1 MIDYTLLHFK
11 EYLYEQ
17 LNLKYNSDSSLE
29 FKQIISACVPTFLK
43 KNNLTNEETEKIK
56 RYARQLIMAQTE
68 PKKII
73 EFLNEATIEY
83 NHPRRKKEFTKMTP
97 LVEAMLYG
105 DVKTTKDL
113 IKNGADVNEPAEL
126 YYAKRMPID
135 ISSELNKHRVLFTV
149 LLINAGA
156 DVKNSK
162 ALFHT
167 VTKGDIPF
175 TEELVTKYGC
185 DVNQVDSSGCEYGGD
200 PDTPL
205 IKACHQGNINMIKKL
220 IELGAETQSYKADVA
235 LNAIIHQGSVE
246 GVQILL
252 EAGVNAR
259 GFHDDSESLCYA
271 TARGETQIADIL
283 LNAGADIDAIHQY
296 TDYTP
301 LMIAIESN
309 HMETAKRLIERG
321 ADVFHKTCS
330 GKTASVLLSQMKD
343 KTPLHQEVE
352 NMIQAKI
359 KAITPH
365 GNSR

>member
-17 LNLKYNSDSSLE
+17 LNIKYNSDSSLE
-29 FKQIISACVPTFLK
+29 FKQIISSCVPAYVK
-43 KNNLTNEETEKIK
+43 KTQLSNEETEQIK
-56 RYARQLIMAQTE
+56 LYAKKLIMTQT
-68 PKKII
+68 PPQKIM

-83 NHPRRKKEFTKMTP
+83 NHPRKKREFTKMTP
-97 LVEAMLYG
+97 LVEAMIYG
-105 DVKTTKDL
+105 DVPTVKEL
-113 IKNGADVNEPAEL
+113 IKNGADVNEPVEI
-126 YYAKRMPID
+126 YYAKHKPID
-135 ISSELNKHRVLFTV
+135 IATELNKHRILFSL

-167 VTKGDIPF
+167 VEKGDIPF

-252 EAGVNAR
+252 DAGVNAR

-271 TARGETQIADIL
+271 SARGETQIADIL

-330 GKTASVLLSQMKD
+330 RKSASTLLSQMQD

>member
-17 LNLKYNSDSSLE
+17 LNIKYNSDSSLV
-29 FKQIISACVPTFLK
+29 FKQIISACVPAFLK

-73 EFLNEATIEY
+73 EFLNDTAIEY
-83 NHPRRKKEFTKMTP
+83 NYSQNKRHFTKMTP

-105 DVKTTKDL
+105 DVKTAKEL
-113 IKNGADVNEPAEL
+113 IKNGADINEPAEL

-135 ISSELNKHRVLFTV
+135 IASELNKHRVLFTV

-167 VTKGDIPF
+167 VEKGDVPF

-185 DVNQVDSSGCEYGGD
+185 DVNQTDSSGCEYGGNV
-200 PDTPL
+200 DTPL
-205 IKACHQGNINMIKKL
+205 IKSCNLDNVEMIKKL
-220 IELGAETQSYKADVA
+220 IELGAETQSYKADIA
-235 LNAIIHQGSVE
+235 LNTASGNGYAEH
-246 GVQILL
+246 VQILL
-252 EAGVNAR
+252 DAGVNAR
-259 GFHDDSESLCYA
+259 GFHNDSVSLCIAA
-271 TARGETQIADIL
+271 TYGKTQIVDIL
-283 LNAGADIDAIHQY
+283 LNGGADIDTTVPY
-296 TDYTP
+296 NDYTP
-301 LMIAIESN
+301 LMLAIENN
-309 HMETAKRLIERG
+309 HIETAKKLIERG
-321 ADVFHKTCS
+321 ADVFYKTCS

-365 GNSR
+365 GHGR